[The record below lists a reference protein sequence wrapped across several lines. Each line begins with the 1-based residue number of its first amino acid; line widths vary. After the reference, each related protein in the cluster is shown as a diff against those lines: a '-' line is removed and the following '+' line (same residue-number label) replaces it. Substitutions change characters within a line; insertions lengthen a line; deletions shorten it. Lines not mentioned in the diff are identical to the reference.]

1 MLEEYPDILTTEE
14 TCEALRMG
22 YNALYELLKSG
33 KLKAYRNGRTWRIPK
48 VAVEEFILDNA
59 GIKRNERSLTP
70 I

>member
-14 TCEALRMG
+14 ACEALRMG

-48 VAVEEFILDNA
+48 IAVKEFILENA
-59 GIKRNERSLTP
+59 KIKGI
-70 I
+70 